1 MKMILYMAVSIDGI
15 AALDDEHG
23 IEEYGSPE
31 DRDFFLG
38 RAKKCGAVVMGRKTA
53 RHKVGGV
60 PNIVLTHSA
69 KDCRVKPD
77 NDTGAPDNDTVSCS
91 RLTRASFGDGR
102 VYMSGSAQQVYD
114 KIAAM
119 GFKKVALLGGPA
131 TNEQFLRA
139 GLVDEIFLTVEPV
152 TIGRGIHFANQ
163 PLETRWTLAG
173 VKKLNKRG
181 TLVLHYKAR

>member
-69 KDCRVKPD
+69 KDCRGKPD
-77 NDTGAPDNDTVSCS
+77 NDTGARDNDSG
-91 RLTRASFGDGR
+91 ADGR
-102 VYMSGSAQQVYD
+102 IYMSGSAQEVYD

-173 VKKLNKRG
+173 VKKLNKQG